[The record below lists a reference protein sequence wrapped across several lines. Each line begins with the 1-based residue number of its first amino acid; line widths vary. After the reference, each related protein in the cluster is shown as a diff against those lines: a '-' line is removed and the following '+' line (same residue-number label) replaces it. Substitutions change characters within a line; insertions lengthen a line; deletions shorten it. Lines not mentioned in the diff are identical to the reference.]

1 MIFVLLAK
9 FRRKPKKEDVR
20 RTPEILT
27 KCGAKQ
33 TLAAFWTFGRYDA
46 VLAFE
51 ADSEE
56 VAMKI
61 ALEFS
66 DLASTETLIAVPR
79 EEALRLLE

>member
-1 MIFVLLAK
+1 MIFVMLAK
-9 FRRKPKKEDVR
+9 FRRKPRKEDVR

-27 KCGAKQ
+27 RNGAKQ

-51 ADSEE
+51 ADNEDA
-56 VAMKI
+56 AMKI

-66 DLASTETLIAVPR
+66 DLASIETLIAVPR
-79 EEALRLLE
+79 EQALQLLD

>member
-1 MIFVLLAK
+1 MIFVMLAK
-9 FRRKPKKEDVR
+9 FRRKPRKEDVR

-27 KCGAKQ
+27 KNGAKQ

-51 ADSEE
+51 ADKED

-66 DLASTETLIAVPR
+66 DLASIETLLAVPR
-79 EEALRLLE
+79 EQALQLLD